1 MMDFKELSYILCIA
15 KNQSITKAAK
25 ELYIS
30 QPALSKFLQKIE
42 SETGIKLF
50 HHINNQFTPTYA
62 GECYLEYAN
71 RIMTIKK
78 NWDDELHKLLSLNNG
93 QLTIAFPLFRSYC
106 VIPDTL
112 PVFKKRASSY
122 SSKSFGRSL

>member
-1 MMDFKELSYILCIA
+1 MDFKELSYILCIA

-78 NWDDELHKLLSLNNG
+78 IGMMSCINCCHLTMGSSLLLSRYFG
-93 QLTIAFPLFRSYC
+93 VIALYRIHCLY
-106 VIPDTL
+106 L
-112 PVFKKRASSY
+112 KKASSY